1 MDLRISALLPILICM
16 LVAMVKVDHVNNN
29 IIIIKKKN
37 NWFESLRVVPLNA
50 RTTGIP
56 GRELRVKEEYMEVR
70 VKEECIG
77 SFGIARVADS
87 FDQFLTIQLL
97 KANNAENR

>member
-56 GRELRVKEEYMEVR
+56 VRELRVKEEY
-70 VKEECIG
+70 IG

>member
-1 MDLRISALLPILICM
+1 MDLRISALLPILMCM
-16 LVAMVKVDHVNNN
+16 LVAMVRVDHVNNN

-56 GRELRVKEEYMEVR
+56 VRELRVKEEYMEVR

-77 SFGIARVADS
+77 SFGIAS
-87 FDQFLTIQLL
+87 C
-97 KANNAENR
+97 

>member
-1 MDLRISALLPILICM
+1 MP
-16 LVAMVKVDHVNNN
+16 
-29 IIIIKKKN
+29 
-37 NWFESLRVVPLNA
+37 
-50 RTTGIP
+50 GIP
-56 GRELRVKEEYMEVR
+56 VRELGVKEEYMEVR
-70 VKEECIG
+70 VKEEYIG